1 MNWMEERLS
10 RLQRWEGYQ
19 HSVESREGV
28 QSKLDAN
35 ENWHL
40 PRAEIREA
48 LSTSAEHLDP
58 RSYPD
63 LADTNLAKE
72 VSAQIGVPS
81 ESVIPCAGAD
91 QAIDLICQAFL
102 GPGDNAVIVSPTF
115 SMYRLRAIIAGAECA
130 CVQMLP
136 DLGLPVAEILRRGGP
151 GGVAFICSPNNPTGN
166 QFNRADVEQVLDSF
180 QGLVVLDE
188 AYVEFAS
195 YSLSRRV
202 RQRRNLAVL
211 RTFSKAYGM
220 AGLRLGYIV
229 ANEEWAPEF
238 LAKVQY
244 PYPVS
249 GVAVAM
255 AIAMLK
261 DRSRIE
267 QWVGKVRNER
277 VWLTRRLRAIPG
289 IVVVDSEANF
299 LMASLPVDSGEVHK
313 RLLAAG
319 VSTRKLGD
327 VLDFP
332 NCLRIT
338 VGTRRMNKQLLEEL
352 RGIVAK

>member
-151 GGVAFICSPNNPTGN
+151 GGG
-166 QFNRADVEQVLDSF
+166 
-180 QGLVVLDE
+180 VVGTQLECDPP
-188 AYVEFAS
+188 AQ
-195 YSLSRRV
+195 RRV
-202 RQRRNLAVL
+202 FRRAHNP
-211 RTFSKAYGM
+211 RT
-220 AGLRLGYIV
+220 
-229 ANEEWAPEF
+229 APAEQ
-238 LAKVQY
+238 AEQ
-244 PYPVS
+244 PVPIDH
-249 GVAVAM
+249 GR
-255 AIAMLK
+255 
-261 DRSRIE
+261 DRPRSR
-267 QWVGKVRNER
+267 
-277 VWLTRRLRAIPG
+277 
-289 IVVVDSEANF
+289 
-299 LMASLPVDSGEVHK
+299 
-313 RLLAAG
+313 AAG
-319 VSTRKLGD
+319 R
-327 VLDFP
+327 P
-332 NCLRIT
+332 RAC
-338 VGTRRMNKQLLEEL
+338 VGRPWL
-352 RGIVAK
+352 RGCQSLTFLWKIHG